1 MKRLQLHQL
10 SQFSLQTQVWTRLQ
24 LVLVP
29 QSVPHF
35 QPAHRSQSHYL
46 YQALRHSVLVYL
58 NQSQNRQVPLSLF
71 QCLQVYLSLYLS
83 L

>member
-24 LVLVP
+24 LVL
-29 QSVPHF
+29 VPHF

-71 QCLQVYLSLYLS
+71 QRLQVYLSLYLS